1 MNQVHIINVFDN
13 VNTTT
18 YTTPTFF
25 TDLAKADRAVEGM
38 ARYWIQ
44 EHGGQAKGV
53 VEEEG
58 GFVVVN
64 NDGEVAMIYSVQT
77 LHSAQEDFAADKI
90 V

>member
-1 MNQVHIINVFDN
+1 MNQIQIINVFDA

-18 YTTPTFF
+18 YTNPTFF
-25 TDLAKADRAVEGM
+25 TDPEAANTAVVGM

-44 EHGGQAKGV
+44 EHGGQAQGFN
-53 VEEEG
+53 EEEG